1 MELFSL
7 LSHGNVH
14 LSKKKKILPAA
25 EFSQLVSASALI
37 ERAQES
43 AATYREEV
51 DKECAA
57 LKVAAEE
64 EGFSQGLERWS
75 LQLIH
80 FDEQIKLLR
89 LELQKQILPIALKA
103 AQKMV
108 ADQLTLE
115 PTLIVDIVMQAMTPA
130 LHNRRFVIYVNKADK
145 EILEAHKARFKERLE
160 HMESL
165 TIQERGDVS
174 SGGCIIETEKGII
187 NASVERM
194 WAALEKAFMKYMT
207 P

>member
-14 LSKKKKILPAA
+14 LSNKKKVIPAA
-25 EFSQLVSASALI
+25 EFSQLMSASALI
-37 ERAQES
+37 ERAKES
-43 AATYREEV
+43 ATTYREEI
-51 DKECAA
+51 DKECAE

-80 FDEQIKLLR
+80 FDEQMKLLR

-103 AQKMV
+103 AKKMV
-108 ADQLTLE
+108 ADQLTLA

-145 EILEAHKARFKERLE
+145 EILETHKARFKERLE
-160 HMESL
+160 QMESL
-165 TIQERGDVS
+165 TIQERGDLS
-174 SGGCIIETEKGII
+174 AGGCIIETEKGII

-194 WAALEKAFMKYMT
+194 WDALEKAFMKYMA